1 MNNKRLSRK
10 QRERLFCRYY
20 LISLDAQQA
29 AKQAGLPR
37 PGETGP
43 LLLTDVGI
51 QEYLKELEDENKHL
65 LMAQAIEGYR
75 RLAFSS
81 AQDAIHLL
89 DREFDP
95 KNAENLDLFSVSEIK
110 TSPSGVQIKF
120 FDRQKALDKLYDLA
134 EAREEN
140 STAPPLV
147 DSLCDAIAK
156 GAQALSELRESQHD
170 G

>member
-1 MNNKRLSRK
+1 
-10 QRERLFCRYY
+10 
-20 LISLDAQQA
+20 
-29 AKQAGLPR
+29 
-37 PGETGP
+37 
-43 LLLTDVGI
+43 
-51 QEYLKELEDENKHL
+51 
-65 LMAQAIEGYR
+65 MAQAIEGYR

-134 EAREEN
+134 EEN